1 MRFGAL
7 RLPWYKG
14 YLSGGSLLMAGD
26 NAEHAITY
34 LVMWQLFESPL
45 LAGFAVVSHWLPHL
59 LFSIPFGALADRYDC
74 RRIIQVSCCL
84 FVAAS
89 LVWGGL
95 LLAGALEP
103 WHCVVL
109 LVVHGFASALW
120 HPANQVMLYD
130 LAGETDL
137 RSAVRLMATGLSV
150 GQLVGPAVGAV
161 LLFTIGPAWG
171 MFANA
176 LFYLPFLL
184 YLAVSPFDGHRHRT
198 EARGTETPVA
208 RVRMRDIL
216 SVVRDLPRYPAI
228 LVVIVLQ
235 GAVGLLIGVALMPL
249 LPEFGELL
257 GQIDSGLG
265 YGLLLVAMSVGAVAG
280 GILLEGVGRLKATP
294 LVSVLSEL
302 VFAACILGF
311 ALSRVFALS
320 LALLVVAG
328 AMSILSLSTSQT
340 VVQLDA
346 PPDQRGRFI
355 GAFNTTNMGFRVG
368 SGVLVAI
375 LGGLV
380 GIPAAVALAAGALL
394 VVCLALVAVA
404 ARLATPGTAEARRS
418 TRT

>member
-1 MRFGAL
+1 MKFGAL
-7 RLPWYKG
+7 RARWYKS
-14 YLSGGSLLMAGD
+14 YLTGGSLLMAGD

-59 LFSIPFGALADRYDC
+59 LFSIPFGDLADRFDC
-74 RRIIQVSCCL
+74 RRIIQISCGL
-84 FVAAS
+84 FVIAS
-89 LVWGGL
+89 LTWGVL
-95 LLAGALEP
+95 LLNEALQP

-130 LAGETDL
+130 MVGEKDL

-150 GQLVGPAVGAV
+150 GQLVGPAAGAA

-171 MFANA
+171 MFVNA
-176 LFYLPFLL
+176 VFYVPFLIHL
-184 YLAVSPFDGHRHRT
+184 TLSPYDGHQRRAT
-198 EARGTETPVA
+198 GAVP
-208 RVRMRDIL
+208 RVRLREL
-216 SVVRDLPRYPAI
+216 LATVRELPRYPDI
-228 LVVIVLQ
+228 LLVIVLQ

-257 GQIDSGLG
+257 GQVESGLG
-265 YGLLLVAMSVGAVAG
+265 YGLLLVAMSVGAVTG
-280 GILLEGVGRLKATP
+280 GLVLESVGRLRANP
-294 LVSVLSEL
+294 LVSAVSEL

-311 ALSRVFALS
+311 ALSRVFPLS

-328 AMSILSLSTSQT
+328 AASILSLSTSQT
-340 VVQLDA
+340 VVQLEA
-346 PPDQRGRFI
+346 PPEQRGRFI

-368 SGVLVAI
+368 SGVLLAI

-380 GIPAAVALAAGALL
+380 GIPAAVALAAGTLLAVCIAL
-394 VVCLALVAVA
+394 AAVA
-404 ARLATPGTAEARRS
+404 ARLRRPAV
-418 TRT
+418 